1 MFLFN
6 KSKKNEAPAPA
17 PVPSKPASS
26 PIKQPVNADD
36 FFKDMGRKPKP
47 KKVDFNIESPEITGL
62 REAPLPRPK
71 STLSNLDTDAISTDG
86 LRDKTLDVEEGLG
99 NIKTVD
105 VEEIDAEMDEVLPDK
120 NANPVHYIPFEIPDE
135 EPASSSD
142 PLDPDSFFRDIDK
155 RRKRKPKTTI
165 EAPEVTGL
173 RDAPEAAPESDI
185 SDIDTDAL
193 STDAL
198 RDKTLPDNSFVHGD
212 INVIDTDNIDTS
224 SLRD

>member
-6 KSKKNEAPAPA
+6 KSKKNEVPAPA

-62 REAPLPRPK
+62 REAPLPRPE

-99 NIKTVD
+99 NMMLKKLMRRWTRFF
-105 VEEIDAEMDEVLPDK
+105 PTK
-120 NANPVHYIPFEIPDE
+120 PQIPFITY
-135 EPASSSD
+135 
-142 PLDPDSFFRDIDK
+142 PLRYPMKSLFPPPTLLTPTAFSGTLTSAGIESP
-155 RRKRKPKTTI
+155 KP
-165 EAPEVTGL
+165 
-173 RDAPEAAPESDI
+173 
-185 SDIDTDAL
+185 L
-193 STDAL
+193 S
-198 RDKTLPDNSFVHGD
+198 KLPK
-212 INVIDTDNIDTS
+212 
-224 SLRD
+224 

>member
-1 MFLFN
+1 MR
-6 KSKKNEAPAPA
+6 
-17 PVPSKPASS
+17 
-26 PIKQPVNADD
+26 I
-36 FFKDMGRKPKP
+36 
-47 KKVDFNIESPEITGL
+47 
-62 REAPLPRPK
+62 
-71 STLSNLDTDAISTDG
+71 
-86 LRDKTLDVEEGLG
+86 
-99 NIKTVD
+99 
-105 VEEIDAEMDEVLPDK
+105 LPDK
-120 NANPVHYIPFEIPDE
+120 TANPVHYIPFEIPDE
-135 EPASSSD
+135 EPAPSSD

-155 RRKRKPKTTI
+155 RRNRKPKTTI

>member
-62 REAPLPRPK
+62 REAPLPRPE

-105 VEEIDAEMDEVLPDK
+105 VEEIDAEIFPTK
-120 NANPVHYIPFEIPDE
+120 PQIPFITY
-135 EPASSSD
+135 
-142 PLDPDSFFRDIDK
+142 PLRYPMKSLLPPPTHLTPTAFSGTLTSAGIESP
-155 RRKRKPKTTI
+155 KP
-165 EAPEVTGL
+165 
-173 RDAPEAAPESDI
+173 
-185 SDIDTDAL
+185 L
-193 STDAL
+193 S
-198 RDKTLPDNSFVHGD
+198 KLPK
-212 INVIDTDNIDTS
+212 
-224 SLRD
+224 

>member
-62 REAPLPRPK
+62 REAPLPRPE

-86 LRDKTLDVEEGLG
+86 LRDKTLDV
-99 NIKTVD
+99 
-105 VEEIDAEMDEVLPDK
+105 
-120 NANPVHYIPFEIPDE
+120 
-135 EPASSSD
+135 
-142 PLDPDSFFRDIDK
+142 
-155 RRKRKPKTTI
+155 
-165 EAPEVTGL
+165 
-173 RDAPEAAPESDI
+173 
-185 SDIDTDAL
+185 
-193 STDAL
+193 
-198 RDKTLPDNSFVHGD
+198 
-212 INVIDTDNIDTS
+212 
-224 SLRD
+224 